1 MRSPCYSQGGKLVA
15 DSEFNFKFF
24 CKLRFLILMSRDLE
38 FEFTPPLVP
47 IDPNDPIAPSG
58 DRGPLSPDQLGYQP
72 SIYNSKFSRRNSL
85 PQPFLTHSPLLG
97 SPQLGAH
104 SPHSP
109 HSFDQQSNSLHGSP
123 QMVYVA
129 YL

>member
-1 MRSPCYSQGGKLVA
+1 
-15 DSEFNFKFF
+15 
-24 CKLRFLILMSRDLE
+24 MSRDSE
-38 FEFTPPLVP
+38 FEFTPPSVP
-47 IDPNDPIAPSG
+47 DDPSG
-58 DRGPLSPDQLGYQP
+58 GPLSPDQLGYQP

-123 QMVYVA
+123 KMV
-129 YL
+129 